1 MSSKHF
7 TTDWFS
13 INIPNWSVILADLK
27 NKPNINGLE
36 IGVFQGRSVC
46 WLLEKI
52 FTHETAK
59 LDAVD
64 TFSGNIEH
72 LDMNG
77 VKDELGSLYSTF
89 VANTAEY
96 GDKLSIYK
104 MPSQRFLTCFSQQNI
119 YDFIYVDGDHHSW
132 ACLEDM
138 VLSWPKL
145 KNGGIMII
153 DDYGGG
159 NEDTPKYEL
168 VRHGVNSFLNA
179 YESRYKILD
188 IAYQIILQKIS

>member
-1 MSSKHF
+1 MSSKYF

-13 INIPNWSVILADLK
+13 INISKWSEVLADLK
-27 NKPNINGLE
+27 DKPDINGLE

-46 WLLEKI
+46 WLLDNI
-52 FTHETAK
+52 FTHSSAK

-64 TFSGNIEH
+64 TFNGNIEH
-72 LDMNG
+72 LDMKE
-77 VKDELGSLYSTF
+77 VKTELTNLYATF

-96 GDKLSIYK
+96 GDKLTAYK
-104 MPSQRFLTCFSQQNI
+104 MPSQRFLTCFSQQNL
-119 YDFIYVDGDHHSW
+119 YDFIYIDGDHHSW

-145 KNGGIMII
+145 KVGGIMII

-159 NEDTPKYEL
+159 TKDTPKYEL
-168 VRHGVNSFLNA
+168 VRHGVNSFINA
-179 YESRYKILD
+179 YESRYKVID
-188 IAYQIILQKIS
+188 IGYQFILQKIS